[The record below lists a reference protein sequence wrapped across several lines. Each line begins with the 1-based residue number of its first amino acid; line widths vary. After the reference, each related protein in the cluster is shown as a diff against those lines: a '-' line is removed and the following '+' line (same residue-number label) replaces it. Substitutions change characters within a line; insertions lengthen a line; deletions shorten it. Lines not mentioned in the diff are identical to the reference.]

1 MEVRLMPTDKNALD
15 SLISSLKQQRDELAL
30 KIHLGQA
37 EAKQEWERVEEK
49 LRQLTQDYEPVREA
63 VEDTAAGVF
72 SGLELAAQE
81 VKAGLDRV
89 RKLL

>member
-1 MEVRLMPTDKNALD
+1 MPTDKNALD

-37 EAKQEWERVEEK
+37 EAKEEWAKVEEK
-49 LRQLTQDYEPVREA
+49 LNQLTSDYEPVKEA
-63 VEDTAAGVF
+63 VEETAAGVF
-72 SGLELAAQE
+72 SALELAAQE
-81 VKAGLDRV
+81 VKSGLDRV